1 MVLFGSKL
9 NNPVHP
15 TMIVLNSVLFLLP
28 MSWPMISAVQG
39 KDQALSFIIF
49 VQHDHAVS
57 TWGIKSDRFKE
68 INPTPNIDNLGKTG
82 YSFINAFCS
91 NGSSSPVRS
100 TLLTG
105 KFAHQHG
112 LLLNGNRFDP
122 KDNAFQNPEPS
133 KVDVGGDQ
141 PKKTKTDTY
150 NQGGVEGSNS
160 GLNIT

>member
-1 MVLFGSKL
+1 MTRHTKFFSIIRNSAKFSFMVLFGSKL

-91 NGSSSPVRS
+91 NGSSSPGS
-100 TLLTG
+100 ATLLTG

-112 LLLNGNRFDP
+112 LLFNGNRFDP
-122 KDNAFQNPEPS
+122 NQPHSQEHWQPMVMKLLCSE
-133 KVDVGGDQ
+133 GG
-141 PKKTKTDTY
+141 
-150 NQGGVEGSNS
+150 
-160 GLNIT
+160 I